1 MSALARVTAP
11 FAFGSRRAGRL
22 IERNVLV
29 YRRSY
34 LTLASGFFEPLFYLL
49 AMGFG
54 LGVLVGT
61 VPGPD
66 GRPMSYTAFIAPA
79 LLAASCANGAVYEST
94 NVMFRLNYE
103 KVYHAVLA
111 TPLGVGDVALGE
123 LGWALTRGALYA
135 TGFTAVLV
143 LLGLMPSAWGL
154 LALPASLLIG
164 FAAGGLGIAA
174 VTFMKS
180 WQDLD
185 KVQMVVLPLFLFSGT
200 FYPLSAY
207 PPVLQGIIQ
216 WSPLYRGTHMLRG
229 LTTGVIEPEMIVDVV
244 YLLGLG
250 LVGLAIVRR
259 RLDKL
264 LLK

>member
-1 MSALARVTAP
+1 MTVLARVAAP
-11 FAFGSRRAGRL
+11 FTFGSRRAGRL
-22 IERNVLV
+22 IERNLLV

-54 LGVLVGT
+54 LGTLVGT
-61 VPGPD
+61 VPGLD
-66 GRPMSYTAFIAPA
+66 GRPLSYTAFIAPA
-79 LLAASCANGAVYEST
+79 LLAASSANGAIYEST

-103 KVYHAVLA
+103 KVYNAVLV
-111 TPLGVGDVALGE
+111 TPMSVGDIALGE
-123 LGWALTRGALYA
+123 LGWALTRGALYS

-143 LLGLMPSAWGL
+143 LFGLMPSAWGL

-164 FAAGGLGIAA
+164 FAAGGLGMAA

-185 KVQMVVLPLFLFSGT
+185 LIQMAVLPIFLLSGT
-200 FYPLSAY
+200 FFPVSAY
-207 PPVLQGIIQ
+207 PPVFQAVVQL
-216 WSPLYRGTHMLRG
+216 SPLYRGTDLLRG
-229 LTTGVIEPEMIVDVV
+229 LTTGVIGPVAIVDVV
-244 YLLGLG
+244 YLLALG
-250 LVGLAIVRR
+250 LIGLAIVRR
-259 RLDKL
+259 RLHRL

>member
-22 IERNVLV
+22 MERNVLV

-79 LLAASCANGAVYEST
+79 LLAASCANGAVYEAT

-135 TGFTAVLV
+135 TGFTAVLLV
-143 LLGLMPSAWGL
+143 LGLMPSLWGL

-164 FAAGGLGIAA
+164 RPHRGRHRAGNDLRRRVPAWAWAGGPG
-174 VTFMKS
+174 
-180 WQDLD
+180 DR
-185 KVQMVVLPLFLFSGT
+185 
-200 FYPLSAY
+200 SA
-207 PPVLQGIIQ
+207 PARQAPAQV
-216 WSPLYRGTHMLRG
+216 
-229 LTTGVIEPEMIVDVV
+229 
-244 YLLGLG
+244 
-250 LVGLAIVRR
+250 ARR
-259 RLDKL
+259 
-264 LLK
+264 